1 MKKSS
6 KTSIVLLIILL
17 VLAGSLISS
26 CKKRMDQNQ
35 AQSTPIPP
43 PTQTTQATTAEPE
56 TETETESDS
65 ETPYISEFTIST
77 GDENEYYDYETITL
91 NSGKD
96 IEVSRLGYFFA
107 PGVYDIENI
116 GESPAQIS
124 IYNSEIITNEDGIEE
139 NESKFSELVD
149 AGKTVHVI
157 IEKDDYISLQ
167 DGDILSVKAIS
178 FTINKKNQIE
188 TYISFF
194 TSDLENGEIAYDE
207 ETNTY
212 LVSFWKN
219 GYSDACINKNSDWK
233 SVAQGTEGLCN
244 DLLNSIKK
252 TDDSAHLAFFVRND
266 QNTDNFLLVVE
277 DGEIV
282 YDASTE

>member
-6 KTSIVLLIILL
+6 KTSIVLLIILIIL
-17 VLAGSLISS
+17 VGSLLSY
-26 CKKRMDQNQ
+26 CNKRQNQ
-35 AQSTPIPP
+35 PVTAPP
-43 PTQTTQATTAEPE
+43 PAQTTQATTAEPE
-56 TETETESDS
+56 TETETETESDS
-65 ETPYISEFTIST
+65 ETSYISEFTIST

-96 IEVSRLGYFFA
+96 NEVSRLGYFFA

-178 FTINKKNQIE
+178 FTINKKDQIE

-194 TSDLENGEIAYDE
+194 ASDLENNEIGYDE

-212 LVSFWKN
+212 LVSFWNN

-233 SVAQGTEGLCN
+233 SVAQETKELCN

-252 TDDSAHLAFFVRND
+252 TDDSAHLTFFVRND